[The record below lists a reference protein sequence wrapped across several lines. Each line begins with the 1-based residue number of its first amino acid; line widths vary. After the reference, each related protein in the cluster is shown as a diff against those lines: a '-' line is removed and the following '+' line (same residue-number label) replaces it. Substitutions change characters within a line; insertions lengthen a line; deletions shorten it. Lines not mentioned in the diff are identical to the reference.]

1 MFIALTWRCEV
12 KPITGYRK
20 RFQRYRDKPSWGVRG
35 HLRTPIQAKAAVA
48 ANPLCQQWKCRKRCH
63 EFGSLSFTLL
73 FSFKQ
78 RRTSGCPCVC
88 DYAVCF
94 CLFNIIV
101 AVGSR
106 EKLASDFCAF
116 AVTRFWSEKAD
127 QLLKCYKMCQLLKRQ
142 GLKSWVRLLFS
153 YVILGILSINRY
165 LRKV

>member
-20 RFQRYRDKPSWGVRG
+20 RSRRCRDKPSWGVRG

-73 FSFKQ
+73 FGFKQ
-78 RRTSGCPCVC
+78 RRTSGVWLCR
-88 DYAVCF
+88 CF

-106 EKLASDFCAF
+106 EKLASNFCAF

-127 QLLKCYKMCQLLKRQ
+127 QLLKCYKMCQLLWETRFEELSSSFVFLCNFRYFKR
-142 GLKSWVRLLFS
+142 K
-153 YVILGILSINRY
+153 
-165 LRKV
+165 